1 MVTERRIH
9 CSIDDLPGE
18 VKHAV
23 IEMIGRGWTYKDIAA
38 DLGRKGHSVSQ
49 SAINRW
55 ALRIRREGGYIPA
68 ATDTVI
74 RARMIVR
81 NAITVLQSLDAELSN
96 HADNR
101 GINNDN

>member
-1 MVTERRIH
+1 MVTDRRIH

-23 IEMIGRGWTYKDIAA
+23 IEMIGRGLTYKDIAA
-38 DLGRKGHSVSQ
+38 DLRRMGHSVSR

-55 ALRIRREGGYIPA
+55 ANRIRRDGGYIPTS
-68 ATDTVI
+68 TDTVI

-81 NAITVLQSLDAELSN
+81 NAITVLQSLDSELSI
-96 HADNR
+96 HNR
-101 GINNDN
+101 GINHE